1 MKPLLVLSWVTG
13 IVVLSLAGC
22 QTPKTPS
29 PGPGNPPSNP
39 NPNPTPPSGAKR
51 VVIDAGHGGTSTVG
65 GSSANNATSYSGVL
79 EKKMTLEMAQMVRN
93 SLNQLAPDVDVIM
106 TRNSDINVGLA
117 ARANKAIG
125 AECLVSIHMNAFNG
139 VARGLETHVRPS
151 SSNLNLSADK
161 GLANRIQ
168 NRAFAALKSH
178 DSEAIDRGV
187 KETSLAI
194 LSDSSLG
201 NTSGNA
207 KTRAVLVEV
216 EFIDV
221 QKVDRLLNIAPN
233 PEQVKRDIAHAI
245 ARGIIDDIN
254 AN

>member
-1 MKPLLVLSWVTG
+1 M
-13 IVVLSLAGC
+13 LALTGC
-22 QTPKTPS
+22 QNPKTPAPS
-29 PGPGNPPSNP
+29 PGNPPSNP
-39 NPNPTPPSGAKR
+39 SPTPTPTPPSGAKK

-93 SLNQLAPDVDVIM
+93 SLNQLAPELDVIM
-106 TRNSDINVGLA
+106 TRNSDINLGLST
-117 ARANKAIG
+117 RANKAIG

-139 VARGLETHVRPS
+139 VARGVETHVRPS
-151 SSNLNLSADK
+151 GSNLNLSADK

-178 DSEAIDRGV
+178 DSEAVDRGV

-194 LSDSSLG
+194 LNDSYLG

-207 KTRAVLVEV
+207 KTRSVLVEV

-233 PEQVKRDIAHAI
+233 PEQVKRDIALGI

-254 AN
+254 AH